1 MVIDMNKE
9 DLIKN
14 GRAKIQR
21 IADDLTEVFVN
32 EVNSIY
38 DKAYS
43 EAYEQA
49 EKDSREDY
57 EEDLDELRD
66 LKVKF
71 SRLKDRL
78 SDVFYED
85 DD

>member
-1 MVIDMNKE
+1 
-9 DLIKN
+9 
-14 GRAKIQR
+14 
-21 IADDLTEVFVN
+21 
-32 EVNSIY
+32 
-38 DKAYS
+38 
-43 EAYEQA
+43 
-49 EKDSREDY
+49 
-57 EEDLDELRD
+57 LDELRD